1 MRRIGAFGS
10 FDIGTAPS
18 LGSPLIGIKALHDLA
33 TNKRNTGCDIQSKSL
48 LIEKDA
54 QTFKSLQTAITQYA
68 PDKGNISLI
77 EGEFADKIDAIQQ
90 FCQNYFSLILID
102 PFGPSS
108 VPFWAVARVVAQKFT
123 DVIMHFPSNAILRMS
138 GHGADEPTNRI
149 SQERVKW
156 LDDFFGSPDWKKIMQ
171 EAKEHETFR
180 RDQVKQQ
187 IRIEETGQTEMFAVE
202 KDEPKFLVNIA
213 ELAEQLFQ
221 KFKNKTVTRE
231 EIYYNA
237 IFIEHVLKTD
247 IDKALTHLKKA
258 KRIEPQTVKPSLKQR
273 LKFR

>member
-1 MRRIGAFGS
+1 
-10 FDIGTAPS
+10 
-18 LGSPLIGIKALHDLA
+18 
-33 TNKRNTGCDIQSKSL
+33 
-48 LIEKDA
+48 
-54 QTFKSLQTAITQYA
+54 
-68 PDKGNISLI
+68 
-77 EGEFADKIDAIQQ
+77 
-90 FCQNYFSLILID
+90 LID

-108 VPFWAVARVVAQKFT
+108 VPFGAVSRIVTQKFT

-156 LDDFFGSPDWKKIMQ
+156 LDDFFGSPDWKKIIDSGLSTEEKENRWIQFYLERLLAKDILAISVPLRFETKERPLYHLIFMTRNLSGLMEMKKIMQ

-202 KDEPKFLVNIA
+202 KDEPKFLVNIE
-213 ELAEQLFQ
+213 ELAEQVFQ

-231 EIYYNA
+231 EIYHDA

-258 KRIEPQTVKPSLKQR
+258 KRIEPQTVKSSLKQR
-273 LKFR
+273 LKFQ